1 MDFGTVWVSRPKKV
15 IVVLQEVANSPVRF
29 DVAGA
34 GDGVTESL
42 NGTEAGNGGH
52 SQGAS
57 CTPPRRCPPMAPEMP
72 LRWAM
77 HMIKNGSCVPAQG
90 DAIRQTVSAQSSQA
104 NLRQTWGQLCELQS
118 MASWPRC
125 VEVH

>member
-57 CTPPRRCPPMAPEMP
+57 CTPPRRSPPRWRRKCPFD
-72 LRWAM
+72 
-77 HMIKNGSCVPAQG
+77 G
-90 DAIRQTVSAQSSQA
+90 
-104 NLRQTWGQLCELQS
+104 LCT
-118 MASWPRC
+118 
-125 VEVH
+125 